1 MRSIDVGI
9 LLSDRVEFRLNGE
22 FRCNGAT
29 FNGSGV
35 AVVSDGCVEWAG
47 GCIDRVVLTPV
58 DPSFT
63 FTICNVVIGIDFH
76 WQRCEEQTFSGE
88 LHLFVENGKVR
99 VVNRVVIEEYL
110 VSVISSEMSAT
121 SSLQLLKA
129 HAVVSR
135 SWVYAQLQRAQC
147 SAPVT
152 ASVCGTES
160 DGEITR
166 WYEREDH
173 HLFDFCADDHCQ
185 RYQGVTRVLNPT
197 VLRAVKETEGVVV
210 VSDGCVCDARFSK
223 CCGGITELFSS
234 CWGDKDVPY
243 LTSFRDSASQSD
255 TFDASDEQS
264 AREWIESV
272 PDAFCS
278 VDDAAVLSQ
287 VLNGYDRETND
298 FYRWTVT
305 YTQDELSALL
315 RQKSGIDFGVVNEL
329 VPLERGRSG
338 RIVRLQIVGDRKSIV
353 VGKELEIR
361 RWLSPTHLYSSAFV
375 VDKKSSPD
383 GEICFVLKGAGWG
396 HGVGLCQ
403 IGAAMM
409 GERGYDYTEILA
421 HYYPNTDLKN
431 INELI

>member
-9 LLSDRVEFRLNGE
+9 LLSDKVEFCLNGD
-22 FRCNGAT
+22 FQCCGAT
-29 FNGSGV
+29 FNGNGV
-35 AVVSDGCVEWAG
+35 AVASAGRVEWMG
-47 GCIDRVVLTPV
+47 GSAERVVLKPNTPA
-58 DPSFT
+58 ST

-76 WQRCEEQTFSGE
+76 WQRCEQQTFSGE
-88 LHLFVENGKVR
+88 LHLFVENGKLR
-99 VVNRVVIEEYL
+99 VVNRVAIEEYL

-135 SWVYAQLQRAQC
+135 SWVYAQLQRAQN
-147 SAPVT
+147 APAVT
-152 ASVCGTES
+152 ASVCGSES
-160 DGEITR
+160 DGEIVR

-185 RYQGVTRVLNPT
+185 RYQGVTRVMNPA
-197 VLRAVKETEGVVV
+197 VVRAVKETEGMVVA
-210 VSDGCVCDARFSK
+210 SDGCVCDARFSK

-243 LTSFRDSASQSD
+243 LASFRDSSSREE
-255 TFDASDEQS
+255 TFDASDEQA
-264 AREWIESV
+264 ARHWIESV

-278 VDDAAVLSQ
+278 VDDATVLSQ

-315 RQKSGIDFGVVNEL
+315 RRKSGINFGIIKDL

-338 RIVRLQIVGDRKSIV
+338 RIVRLKIVGDKKSII

-375 VDKKSSPD
+375 VDKKSSPNED
-383 GEICFVLKGAGWG
+383 TLFVLKGAGWG

-421 HYYPNTDLKN
+421 HYYPKTDLKN